1 MTDPSIDNL
10 PENPPEATG
19 FVRKWVPLLVMSLA
33 LVIMLLDTTILN
45 VTMRTIITDLDT
57 TLQKFQWVV
66 TAYSLMMA
74 SFTITGGRLGDIY
87 GRKRTFVVGAVIFA
101 AGSFITSISETV
113 GVMILGEAIIA
124 GAGAAL
130 MLPATATLLRTSYQG
145 HDRRLAFGVWGAI
158 AAAAAA
164 LGPLVGG
171 WLTTNYSWRWA
182 FRINVVIV
190 VLLVAGSR
198 LIRESRDSTRKPTLD
213 WVGVALSALGLF
225 FLVFGFIEA
234 STYGWLHEKQP
245 LSVFGR
251 EFYFGGY
258 SVTPLFIAMGILVL
272 GLFALWQNHMR
283 ASGRAPLVSLGLF
296 RNNLFVT
303 GTSISAIIALGQAG
317 LSFSVPVY
325 LQAVLKLDPIHT
337 GIAMIPLTA
346 SILVA
351 APCSAILS
359 KNIAP
364 RHIIQAGILA
374 DAAGFLVMRHSLR
387 IGASPWDLAPGM
399 CLFGLGMGLMIAQTS
414 NLALSSVSAAETGE
428 ASGVNT
434 SMRLTGSALG
444 SAILG
449 AIMISALAANL
460 VGAVHQSAVIPE
472 GFKSPIAKAVE
483 SRTSAIEFGG
493 GDAIQDSRLSQPIKD
508 ELSALSNRSTVDAG
522 RTALAY
528 GAAFVLS
535 ALLVSTR
542 LPRTNSIGAEPAGA
556 SSPAG

>member
-1 MTDPSIDNL
+1 MNSETSTPMVEPIAAEA
-10 PENPPEATG
+10 PESPG
-19 FVRKWVPLLVMSLA
+19 FFRKWVPLLVMSLA

-45 VTMRTIITDLDT
+45 VTMGTIIVDLDT

-74 SFTITGGRLGDIY
+74 SFTITGGRLGDIF
-87 GRKRTFVVGAVIFA
+87 GRKKTFVIGAIIFA
-101 AGSFITSISETV
+101 LGSFITSISQTV
-113 GVMILGEAIIA
+113 GVMIIGEAIIA

-182 FRINVVIV
+182 FRINVFI
-190 VLLVAGSR
+190 VLLLVLGSR
-198 LIRESRDSTRKPTLD
+198 LIRETRDSNKNPTLD
-213 WVGVALSALGLF
+213 WVGVGLSAFGLF
-225 FLVFGFIEA
+225 CLVFGFIEA

-245 LSVFGR
+245 FSVFGR
-251 EFYFGGY
+251 EFQLGGY
-258 SVTPLFIAMGILVL
+258 SATPMFIAIGILVL
-272 GLFALWQNHMR
+272 ALFAFWQNHMR
-283 ASGRAPLVSLGLF
+283 LSGRAPLVSLKLF
-296 RNNLFVT
+296 RNTLFVT

-337 GIAMIPLTA
+337 GLAMIPLTA

-351 APCSAILS
+351 APFSAILS
-359 KNIAP
+359 KHVAP
-364 RHIIQAGILA
+364 RHIIQVGIVT
-374 DAAGFLVMRHSLR
+374 DAAGFLVMRHSLHV
-387 IGASPWDLAPGM
+387 GASPWDLAPGM
-399 CLFGLGMGLMIAQTS
+399 CLFGVGMGLMIAQTS
-414 NLALSSVSAAETGE
+414 NLALSSVAAEETGE

-449 AIMISALAANL
+449 AVMISALAANL
-460 VGAVHQSAVIPE
+460 VHGVGTSAIIPE
-472 GFKSPIAKAVE
+472 NLKAPISKAVE
-483 SRTSAIEFGG
+483 TRTSAFEFGG
-493 GDAIQDSRLSQPIKD
+493 GDSIKESGLSAPIKE
-508 ELSALSNRSTVDAG
+508 ELSALSNRATVDAG

-528 GAAFVLS
+528 GAALVLS

-542 LPRTNSIGAEPAGA
+542 LPRTNTIENERLAA
-556 SSPAG
+556 

>member
-1 MTDPSIDNL
+1 MKIQISDSATDAALGDTPA
-10 PENPPEATG
+10 PAG
-19 FVRKWVPLLVMSLA
+19 FVRKWVPLFVMSLA

-45 VTMRTIITDLDT
+45 VTMGTIIQELGT

-87 GRKRTFVVGAVIFA
+87 GRKRTFVIGAVIFA
-101 AGSFITSISETV
+101 AGSFVTSISHTV

-158 AAAAAA
+158 AAGAAA

-182 FRINVVIV
+182 FRINVFIVI
-190 VLLVAGSR
+190 LLVLGSR
-198 LIRESRDSTRKPTLD
+198 LIRETRDASKKPTLD
-213 WVGVALSALGLF
+213 WMGVALSALGLF
-225 FLVFGFIEA
+225 CLVFGFIEA
-234 STYGWLHEKQP
+234 STYGWWYEKQP
-245 LSVFGR
+245 FNVFGR
-251 EFYFGGY
+251 VFRFDGY
-258 SVTPLFIAMGILVL
+258 SATPVFVAMGILVL
-272 GLFALWQNHMR
+272 GLFGFWQNYMQV
-283 ASGRAPLVSLGLF
+283 SGRAPLVSLRLF
-296 RNNLFVT
+296 RNSLFVI

-337 GIAMIPLTA
+337 GLAMIPLTA

-351 APCSAILS
+351 APFSAILS
-359 KNIAP
+359 KHVAP
-364 RHIIQAGILA
+364 RHIIQVGIIA
-374 DAAGFLVMRHSLR
+374 DAAGFLVMRHSLHV
-387 IGASPWDLAPGM
+387 GASPWDLAPGM
-399 CLFGLGMGLMIAQTS
+399 CLFGIGMGLMIAQTS
-414 NLALSSVSAAETGE
+414 NLALSSVATEETGE

-449 AIMISALAANL
+449 AVMISALATNL
-460 VGAVHQSAVIPE
+460 LSGIAASQVIPE
-472 GFKSPIAKAVE
+472 GFKASISKAVE
-483 SRTSAIEFGG
+483 ARTSAIEFGG
-493 GDAIQDSRLSQPIKD
+493 GDSIKESKLSPTIKD
-508 ELSALSNRSTVDAG
+508 ELSSLSNRATVDAG

-528 GAAFVLS
+528 GAVFVLS
-535 ALLVSTR
+535 ALLVSLR
-542 LPRTNSIGAEPAGA
+542 LPTTNAIENEVAAG
-556 SSPAG
+556 